1 MVRES
6 FAGVL
11 CRRRVIADR
20 VRSYTCFIV
29 PGFAGRVRSCIS
41 TYGCLLRTVSAINAY
56 FSNG

>member
-20 VRSYTCFIV
+20 VRSYNNRRHGV
-29 PGFAGRVRSCIS
+29 HN
-41 TYGCLLRTVSAINAY
+41 LLQERTLSAINAY